1 MPNGD
6 VKPCMFMNPIG
17 NIKEGDFKKI
27 YNSDNTDQ
35 VRKDIK
41 KDKCPKCWMNCY
53 SPHSIMQNPFK
64 SLLKLIF

>member
-1 MPNGD
+1 MYVYEPYR
-6 VKPCMFMNPIG
+6 

-41 KDKCPKCWMNCY
+41 DKCPKCWMNCY
-53 SPHSIMQNPFK
+53 SPHSNMQIHLNHY
-64 SLLKLIF
+64 